1 MIDTS
6 TVRKKIILFEDS
18 LWVVDDV
25 RGEEIVMSKLED
37 DAEVEEF
44 TFDYFESI
52 KFDFE
57 VARLDAVDIMNQV
70 RYFDNVLSKE
80 RDNVIM

>member
-6 TVRKKIILFEDS
+6 TVRKKIILFENE

-25 RGEEIVMSKLED
+25 YTDTILMSKLESD
-37 DAEVEEF
+37 SEVEEF
-44 TFDYFESI
+44 GFDYFESI

-57 VARLDAVDIMNQV
+57 MARIDAVNIMNQT
-70 RYFDNVLSKE
+70 RFFDNVISKE
-80 RDNVIM
+80 KDNVVM

>member
-1 MIDTS
+1 MINIS
-6 TVRKKIILFEDS
+6 TVRKKIILFENS
-18 LWVVDDV
+18 LWIVDDI
-25 RGEEIVMSKLED
+25 RGETIIMSKLED
-37 DAEVEEF
+37 DSEVEDF

-57 VARLDAVDIMNQV
+57 MARLDAVDIMNQV

-80 RDNVIM
+80 KDNVIM

>member
-6 TVRKKIILFEDS
+6 TVIKKIILFENS

-25 RGEEIVMSKLED
+25 RGETIIMSQLED
-37 DAEVEEF
+37 DSEVEDF

-80 RDNVIM
+80 KDNVIM